1 VSAPPASALSNHEL
15 LATVTDLVRRSNAI
29 TAELLIHLAEVD
41 ARKLYAEQGF
51 SSLFAWC
58 TEELGLSEGATYK
71 RIRAAR
77 VARSFPAVLDFL
89 REGRVHLSGIGLL
102 APHLT
107 ADNHLSLLEAVSGK
121 GKREVEKLLADLAPR
136 PDVAD
141 KVRKLPRRAPVAP
154 ARGPSPA
161 PEDSRTPP
169 PSTVPGDSSL
179 APPPPPGPVRR
190 RRSDISPL
198 GGDRY
203 KVELTADNVLV
214 EKLREAQALLSHRV
228 PDGDLAVVVGE
239 ALELLCRK
247 VERERFG
254 APRKPSPSPAPDP
267 IAGGPRPPSRH
278 IPNGVKR
285 QVWERDE
292 GRCS

>member
-1 VSAPPASALSNHEL
+1 
-15 LATVTDLVRRSNAI
+15 
-29 TAELLIHLAEVD
+29 
-41 ARKLYAEQGF
+41 
-51 SSLFAWC
+51 
-58 TEELGLSEGATYK
+58 
-71 RIRAAR
+71 
-77 VARSFPAVLDFL
+77 
-89 REGRVHLSGIGLL
+89 
-102 APHLT
+102 
-107 ADNHLSLLEAVSGK
+107 
-121 GKREVEKLLADLAPR
+121 
-136 PDVAD
+136 
-141 KVRKLPRRAPVAP
+141 
-154 ARGPSPA
+154 
-161 PEDSRTPP
+161 
-169 PSTVPGDSSL
+169 
-179 APPPPPGPVRR
+179 
-190 RRSDISPL
+190 L

-254 APRKPSPSPAPDP
+254 APRKPSPSPGPT
-267 IAGGPRPPSRH
+267 AGEPRPPSRH